1 MIKRDIGYIYGN
13 GNEFFGSDYEN
24 ILDKINN
31 IDFKKL
37 RFCVFY
43 SKGVVANVHRTD
55 MMSYENALIEKERIL
70 KENDDIVQIWLYD
83 YGFGEKTIIE
93 YGFSKLEETWPDF
106 KLRKNGF
113 ELAVYNKD
121 CFIDDHND
129 GLDLKRVCVL
139 ICYLSKDWEKG
150 MGGELILTDLN
161 GNKIKIEPKFGNFAI
176 FNFKEANLQ
185 HEVKKITHNSFHRK
199 SLIQL
204 ISEKDYE

>member
-1 MIKRDIGYIYGN
+1 MIKRDLGYIYGN
-13 GNEFFGSDYEN
+13 GNEFFGPDYEN
-24 ILDKINN
+24 ILDKIND
-31 IDFKKL
+31 IDYKKT
-37 RFCVFY
+37 RYCVFY
-43 SKGVVANVHRTD
+43 SKGTVANVDRTE

-93 YGFSKLEETWPDF
+93 YGFNKLEETWPDF
-106 KLRKNGF
+106 QLRKNGF

-121 CFIDDHND
+121 CFIKDHND
-129 GLDLKRVCVL
+129 GLDPKRVCVL

-161 GNKIKIEPKFGNFAI
+161 GNKIEIEPKFGNFVI
-176 FNFKEANLQ
+176 FNFKEENLQ
-185 HEVKKITHNSFHRK
+185 HEVKKITHDSFHRK

-204 ISEKDYE
+204 ISEKEYE

>member
-1 MIKRDIGYIYGN
+1 MDIAIGLGTIGN
-13 GNEFFGSDYEN
+13 V
-24 ILDKINN
+24 INN
-31 IDFKKL
+31 TKKL
-37 RFCVFY
+37 
-43 SKGVVANVHRTD
+43 
-55 MMSYENALIEKERIL
+55 ALSQKIKDNIEKERIL

-113 ELAVYNKD
+113 ELAVYDKD
-121 CFIDDHND
+121 CFIKDHND
-129 GLDLKRVCVL
+129 GLDPKRVCVL

-161 GNKIKIEPKFGNFAI
+161 GNKIEIEPRFGNFVI
-176 FNFKEANLQ
+176 FNFKEENLQ

-199 SLIQL
+199 SLIQI
-204 ISEKDYE
+204 ISEEDYK